1 VLQSLLEVQIAIDV
15 AVVRWFRPL
24 TVYQMFV
31 ALCSYILMSL
41 SLIVCRIHLTIKID
55 SGSEANEYTV
65 NGILKNRGVSYIYM
79 KGEKK
84 LYYSLHKYLPNFF
97 IKSDISCQVCSTSY
111 WLKHRGL
118 YSLSD
123 IF

>member
-1 VLQSLLEVQIAIDV
+1 
-15 AVVRWFRPL
+15 
-24 TVYQMFV
+24 
-31 ALCSYILMSL
+31 MSL
-41 SLIVCRIHLTIKID
+41 SLIVCRIHLTIKVD
-55 SGSEANEYTV
+55 SGSEANKYTV

-79 KGEKK
+79 KEEKK

-97 IKSDISCQVCSTSY
+97 IKSDIGCQVCSNFLLVETQ
-111 WLKHRGL
+111 RL